1 MELIV
6 NDIQNYKEF
15 IFKDVNVK
23 VESGLL
29 NNEEQRDMALKLMEA
44 AWELLPLG
52 SYDSELREVINLIE
66 ETM

>member
-1 MELIV
+1 MELSV
-6 NDIQNYKEF
+6 NNIQNYKEF
-15 IFKDVNVK
+15 IFKDDNVK

-66 ETM
+66 EVV